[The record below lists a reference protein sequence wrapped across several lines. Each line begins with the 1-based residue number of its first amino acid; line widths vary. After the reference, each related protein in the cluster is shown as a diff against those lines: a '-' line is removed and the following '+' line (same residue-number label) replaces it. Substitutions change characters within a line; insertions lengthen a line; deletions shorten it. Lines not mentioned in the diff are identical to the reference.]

1 MMNVESQKKLAAKV
15 MKIGISRVRV
25 KNTKEVAD
33 AITRG
38 DIRRLI
44 VHGDIYSVQKTG
56 TTRIHANII
65 RTQKKKGR
73 QRGAGSRKGVL
84 SSKKEVWMVKVR
96 SLRKMLNE
104 MRDEKKIDGKTYR
117 KLYLNVKGG

>member
-1 MMNVESQKKLAAKV
+1 M
-15 MKIGISRVRV
+15 
-25 KNTKEVAD
+25 AD

-44 VHGDIYSVQKTG
+44 VHGDIYSVPKIG
-56 TTRIHANII
+56 TTRINANII

-73 QRGAGSRKGVL
+73 QRGAGSRKGII
-84 SSKKEVWMVKVR
+84 SSKKELWMQRVR

-104 MRDEKKIDGKTYR
+104 MRDEKKIDSKTYR
-117 KLYLNVKGG
+117 RLYLMVKGGMFRNKGHMLYYLKEQGILKAKDKK